1 MSTAAAPLS
10 LVHSSLSPDQA
21 RRRELATFLRSRRER
36 ISPEQVGLP
45 VVGRRRTPGLRRE
58 EVAQLAAVGVTWYTW
73 LEQSRDIQVS
83 AQVLDAIARALLLG
97 PNERSHLFS
106 LAETQDPAPI
116 TMCPTI
122 TPALETIMK
131 GLEPLP
137 AAAYNSRCDVLAYNR
152 TYRHLIT
159 DLEAV
164 PSEDRN
170 LMWLA
175 FTDPTWKRVLL
186 DYEGAT
192 SAMVAR
198 FRGAMAEHVAEASW
212 KSLVKRLRLASPE
225 FEEKWQRHEVG
236 LSSHGE
242 KRFLNPHVGLLHFEF
257 TNLWLGP
264 KVSTRLVTYTP
275 ADDETRER
283 IERLHAYALAVEER
297 EQEQAQPQQR
307 AQRQA
312 VRV

>member
-1 MSTAAAPLS
+1 MSTAATPLA
-10 LVHSSLSPDQA
+10 LVHSAANPDEV
-21 RRRELATFLRSRRER
+21 RRRELAAFLRSRRER

-45 VVGRRRTPGLRRE
+45 AVGRRRTPGLRRE

-116 TMCPTI
+116 SMCPTI
-122 TPALETIMK
+122 TPALEAILAQ
-131 GLEPLP
+131 LEPLP
-137 AAAYNSRCDVLAYNR
+137 AVAANSRCDVLAYNR
-152 TYRHLIT
+152 TYRHLIS
-159 DLEAV
+159 DLDAV

-170 LMWLA
+170 FLWLA
-175 FTDPTWKRVLL
+175 FTEPNWKRVLL
-186 DYEGAT
+186 DYEAAT
-192 SAMVAR
+192 SSMVAK
-198 FRGAMAEHVAEASW
+198 FRGAMADHVAEPGW
-212 KSLVKRLRLASPE
+212 KALVKRLRLASPE

-236 LSSHGE
+236 LTSHGE

-257 TNLWLGP
+257 TKLWLGP

-275 ADDETRER
+275 ADDETRQR
-283 IERLHAYALAVEER
+283 IERLHAIAVEIEER
-297 EQEQAQPQQR
+297 EREQDELRQPVR
-307 AQRQA
+307 A
-312 VRV
+312 